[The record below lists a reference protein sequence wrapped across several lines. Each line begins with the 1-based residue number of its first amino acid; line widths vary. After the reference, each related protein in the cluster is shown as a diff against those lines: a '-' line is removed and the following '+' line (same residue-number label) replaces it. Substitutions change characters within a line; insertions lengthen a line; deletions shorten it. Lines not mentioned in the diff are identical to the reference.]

1 MKTGK
6 RFREHVLSG
15 VVIIAFA
22 LLAGCES
29 DRDSS
34 IRGVRFTN
42 ESSHEVTVFYGQEQ
56 NVLTSTLVLRP
67 GKRQDVTEWAGLD
80 KTIYYDHQPKDTVIA
95 HQKASNHVIFT
106 DAVAVQ

>member
-6 RFREHVLSG
+6 HFRQHVLSA
-15 VVIIAFA
+15 VVIASVA

-42 ESSHEVTVFYGQEQ
+42 ESSYEVTVSYGRKQ
-56 NVLTSTLVLRP
+56 NSLTSTLVLQP
-67 GKRQDVTEWAGLD
+67 GKKQDVTEWAGLD
-80 KTIYYDHQPKDTVIA
+80 ETIYYDHRPKDTVTA
-95 HQKASNHVIFT
+95 HEKASNHVIFN
-106 DAVAVQ
+106 DAVD